1 MTAIRITVVEAQ
13 GSTPREPG
21 AAMRVDARRVE
32 GTIGGGALEWRA
44 IQEAKAMLATGERQ
58 RMLDLPLG
66 PELGQC
72 CGGRV
77 RLRLEASDAPLALP
91 LPPDALDLVLFGAG
105 HVGRA
110 LVAVLQV
117 HPCRIRWIDPR
128 AELLP
133 EDPPPHVTPV
143 PSALPVH
150 EVARGPERAAWLVMT
165 HSHDL
170 DLDLC
175 EAILRRGDARFLGLI
190 GSATKRARFETRL
203 VNRGI
208 TPEALARLTCPIGLP
223 GIDGKHPGTIAIA
236 TAAQLLALRP

>member
-1 MTAIRITVVEAQ
+1 MSAILVTVVATR

-44 IQEAKAMLATGERQ
+44 IVEAKAMLAAGEIR
-58 RMLDLPLG
+58 RELDLPLG

-77 RLRLEASDAPLALP
+77 RLRLEATDQPFAPP
-91 LPPDALDLVLFGAG
+91 LPADALDLVLFGAG

-110 LVAVLQV
+110 LVRVLEV

-133 EDPPPHVTPV
+133 EVPSANVTPI

-150 EVARGPERAAWLVMT
+150 EVARGPQRAAWLVMT
-165 HSHDL
+165 HSHEL

-175 EAILRRGDARFLGLI
+175 EAILRRGDARFVGLI

-203 VNRGI
+203 VARGL
-208 TPEALARLTCPIGLP
+208 TPDTLRRLTCPIGLP
-223 GIDGKHPGTIAIA
+223 GIAGKHPGTIAIA
-236 TAAQLLALRP
+236 TAAQLLALPR

>member
-1 MTAIRITVVEAQ
+1 MSAVLVRVIAIA

-44 IQEAKAMLATGERQ
+44 IQEAKAMLATGEAARE
-58 RMLDLPLG
+58 LDLALG

-77 RLRLEASDAPLALP
+77 RLRLEATDQPFAEP
-91 LPPDALDLVLFGAG
+91 LPEDALDLVLFGAG

-110 LVAVLQV
+110 LVQVLAVQ
-117 HPCRIRWIDPR
+117 PCRIRWIDPR

-133 EDPPPHVTPV
+133 EAPRANLTPI

-150 EVARGPERAAWLVMT
+150 EVARGPKRAAWLVMT

-190 GSATKRARFETRL
+190 GSSTKRARFETRL
-203 VNRGI
+203 LARGI
-208 TPEALARLTCPIGLP
+208 APDALRRLTCPIGLA
-223 GIDGKHPGTIAIA
+223 GIAGKHPGTIAIA
-236 TAAQLLALRP
+236 TAAQLLALPR

>member
-1 MTAIRITVVEAQ
+1 MSAVLVTVVATA

-21 AAMRVDARRVE
+21 AWMRVDARRVE

-44 IQEAKAMLATGERQ
+44 IQEAKAMLATGETLRE
-58 RMLDLPLG
+58 LDLPLG

-77 RLRLEASDAPLALP
+77 RLKLEATDRPLSAPLPA
-91 LPPDALDLVLFGAG
+91 DALDLVLFGAG

-110 LVAVLQV
+110 LVRVLAVQ
-117 HPCRIRWIDPR
+117 PCRIRWIDPR

-133 EDPPPHVTPV
+133 EDPPAHVTAV

-150 EVARGPERAAWLVMT
+150 EVSRGPNHAAWLVMT

-203 VNRGI
+203 VARGLA
-208 TPEALARLTCPIGLP
+208 PDALRRLTCPIGLP
-223 GIDGKHPGTIAIA
+223 GIAGKHPGTIAIA
-236 TAAQLLALRP
+236 TAAQLLALPR

>member
-1 MTAIRITVVEAQ
+1 MTAIQVTVVATA

-44 IQEAKAMLATGERQ
+44 IQEARAMLAAGATSRE
-58 RMLDLPLG
+58 LDLPLG

-77 RLRLEASDAPLALP
+77 RLRLERTDRPHQPALP
-91 LPPDALDLVLFGAG
+91 ADALDLVLFGAG
-105 HVGRA
+105 HVGQA
-110 LVAVLQV
+110 LVQVLAV

-133 EDPPPHVTPV
+133 EDPPANVTPI

-175 EAILRRGDARFLGLI
+175 EAILRRGDACFVGLI

-208 TPEALARLTCPIGLP
+208 APEALRALACPIGLP
-223 GIDGKHPGTIAIA
+223 GIAGKHPGTIAIA
-236 TAAQLLALRP
+236 TAAQLLALPR